1 MTADQL
7 RARLETDLRAAMRE
21 RNKTA
26 VAALRTLI
34 GALDN
39 AGAVPP
45 GPAWPPVVNKRAD
58 VPRRELSEADVDE
71 ILRKEEAELARAVD
85 EYRRIG
91 QDYERELL
99 EAKL

>member
-1 MTADQL
+1 M
-7 RARLETDLRAAMRE
+7 RARD
-21 RNKTA
+21 KDA
-26 VAALRTLI
+26 VAAIRTLI

-58 VPRRELSEADVDE
+58 VPRRELGEADVDA
-71 ILRKEEAELARAVD
+71 ILRKEEAELAAAVD

-91 QDYERELL
+91 RDAERESL
-99 EAKL
+99 EVKLSVTRRYLAGKE